1 MLNYKEYLNESQ
13 TVVLNNGQGG
23 NMFKTVKYGSKN
35 SIAYLNGV
43 IKKFVESVYGPSGFV
58 YGHNVDINIEGKVI
72 SGEYISKMVNNYTV
86 FKAVIRV
93 NNIKDEESFYRFML
107 SNLNDIYSPNGKFFS
122 DQTLPALINTTRKG
136 NKLEKM
142 AKDSFLKYAQD
153 KNIDINIL
161 NPTVEE
167 DIRGIDFKFISNGKT
182 FTVQVKPF
190 SAYKYVEDSIHVK
203 SDGSL
208 SVDTNYLILTDG
220 KNCIKIRNTKTHPI
234 TISGDVFISKKS
246 NLLI

>member
-1 MLNYKEYLNESQ
+1 MLKYSKFIKESQ

-35 SIAYLNGV
+35 SIAYLNGI
-43 IKKFVESVYGPSGFV
+43 IKKFVESVYGPYGFV
-58 YGHNVDINIEGKVI
+58 YGHNVDIKIDGKVI

-86 FKAVIRV
+86 FKAVIRI

-107 SNLNDIYSPNGKFFS
+107 SNLNDIYSPSGKFFS
-122 DQTLPALINTTRKG
+122 EQTLPALINTTRKG
-136 NKLEKM
+136 NNLERM
-142 AKDSFLKYAQD
+142 AKESFLKYAKD
-153 KNIDINIL
+153 KGIDISIQ
-161 NPTVEE
+161 NPSVEE
-167 DIRGIDFKFISNGKT
+167 DIRGIDFKFTSNGKT

-190 SAYKYVEDSIHVK
+190 SAYKYVEDEIHIK

-208 SVDTNYLILTDG
+208 SVDTNYLILCDG
-220 KNCIKIRNTKTHPI
+220 KNSIKIRNTKTNPI
-234 TISGDVFISKKS
+234 SISGDVFISKKS

>member
-1 MLNYKEYLNESQ
+1 MLGYYKFIKESQ

-23 NMFKTVKYGSKN
+23 NMFKTVKYGSRN

-43 IKKFVESVYGPSGFV
+43 IKKFVESVYGPFGFV
-58 YGHNVDINIEGKVI
+58 YGNNDDIHIEGKVI

-107 SNLNDIYSPNGKFFS
+107 SNLNDIYSPSGRLFNE
-122 DQTLPALINTTRKG
+122 QTLPALINTTRKG

-153 KNIDINIL
+153 KNIEITIL

-190 SAYKYVEDSIHVK
+190 TKYKYVEDDIHIK
-203 SDGSL
+203 SNGSL
-208 SVDTNYLILTDG
+208 SIDTNYLILCDG
-220 KNCIKIRNTKTHPI
+220 KNSIKIRNTKTNPI
-234 TISGDVFISKKS
+234 SISGDVFISKKS